1 MAITTTEVALK
12 DVRFFA
18 FHGFYPEEQLIGS
31 VFYVDIETAF
41 QTNGSAHDELAKTL
55 NYETLFQIAQE
66 AMNKTSRLIETVAE
80 QILNRLIQGFPELLT
95 IKVRIRK
102 MNPPLPGEV
111 GYSQVVLNW
120 STFRK

>member
-41 QTNGSAHDELAKTL
+41 KTYGSAHDELAKTL

-120 STFRK
+120 SR